1 MNDAKRWTAVATIA
15 SGLALA
21 ACGRSPAAHKTEH
34 PAEIVKIEGSDLSRV
49 SLTARAVERI
59 DLRTDQVREVRVAGS
74 SAPRRVVPYSALI
87 YDPQGVTWVY
97 TSPEPRTFVRHRVD
111 VDHIEG
117 NAAVLKDGPPAG
129 TVIASVG
136 VAELYGAEFKVGH

>member
-1 MNDAKRWTAVATIA
+1 MNDSKRWMTVVTIA
-15 SGLALA
+15 SGFALT
-21 ACGRSPAAHKTEH
+21 ACGRSTAAHKTEH

-49 SLTARAVERI
+49 TLTARAVERI
-59 DLRTDQVREVRVAGS
+59 DLRTDQVREERVAS
-74 SAPRRVVPYSALI
+74 ASAPRRVVPYSALI

-111 VDHIEG
+111 VDHIDG
-117 NAAVLKDGPPAG
+117 DTAVLKDGPPVG
-129 TVIASVG
+129 TVVASVG